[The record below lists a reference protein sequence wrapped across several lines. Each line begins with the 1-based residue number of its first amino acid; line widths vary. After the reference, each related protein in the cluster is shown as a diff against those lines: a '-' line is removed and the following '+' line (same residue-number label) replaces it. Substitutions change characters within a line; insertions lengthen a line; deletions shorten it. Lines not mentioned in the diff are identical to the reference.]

1 MLAVGFSPYHF
12 VLVSPL
18 IRLPLKHLAISR
30 TVHSTV
36 TKSLTQYST
45 SNTPFFFNF
54 SAVSRKKARARARA
68 PALTMPRVRAPFSAP
83 RFLVTHVKPSACVR
97 VAARRPVLRV
107 TMMAA
112 VDLVRSQEQLASRV
126 YARARGSFVWP
137 RGPRSMRSG
146 RAMQLIKCL
155 FPLIIL

>member
-1 MLAVGFSPYHF
+1 MYRDF
-12 VLVSPL
+12 VTVENIVILLTGCS
-18 IRLPLKHLAISR
+18 ISS
-30 TVHSTV
+30 TPIFLFLNFSTV
-36 TKSLTQYST
+36 
-45 SNTPFFFNF
+45 
-54 SAVSRKKARARARA
+54 SRIKARARA
-68 PALTMPRVRAPFSAP
+68 PALTTARVRAPFSAP